1 MTKPTPAPITAHEAA
16 SRRSV
21 TARRIQV
28 LAQQG
33 RIPGAKKHGREWM
46 IPADFTVTPATKR
59 PKKMEKLL
67 TPCRRTTSTKALR
80 MPAVAPSSASRL

>member
-1 MTKPTPAPITAHEAA
+1 MPKTTTPEPITAHEAA
-16 SRRSV
+16 SRRLV

-46 IPADFTVTPATKR
+46 IPANFKILPPVKR
-59 PKKMEKLL
+59 PKKMLKL
-67 TPCRRTTSTKALR
+67 
-80 MPAVAPSSASRL
+80 